1 MNTNHFD
8 VIIIGTGAGG
18 GALAQRLAPSGKR
31 ILILE
36 RGTFLPQE
44 KENWDAKAVFVENR
58 YHTDEVWQDSEGKPL
73 HPQTAYWVG
82 GNTKVYGAALFRLR
96 ERDFEEVQH
105 EGGISPE
112 WPLKYR
118 DYQSYYDEAEVL
130 YQAHGERG
138 ADPTEPRT
146 AQPYPHPPVT
156 NEPRIQEIHDELK
169 AGGYHPFPCP
179 VGIKLNER
187 VRWQSQCIRCDTCD
201 GFPCLVEA
209 KSDADNNCIRP
220 IFELPNVTLL
230 TGAYVN
236 RLTTNATG
244 TEIEGVEVEFDG
256 GKRRETYSANIVVV
270 ACGAINSA
278 ALLLRSAN
286 SSHPTGLANS
296 SDLVGRNFMFHKAAI
311 VLSIGLKPNPSK
323 YMKTVAVHDFYFG
336 EKEFPF
342 PMGGIQLVGS
352 FKWEMMKGEAPPL
365 TPPIVLETMKSH
377 SVPWWLTTED
387 LPNHNNRVQWVGG
400 RGIQLD
406 YTPNNE
412 RPYQRLIK
420 RWEQVLR
427 EVDGGHTY
435 VPEEFYLKKSIPLE
449 GVGHQNGTCRFGP
462 DGKTSVLDLDCRT
475 HDIGNLYVVDGSF
488 FPSCGAVNP
497 SLTIIANALRVG
509 DHLRQ
514 RLA

>member
-1 MNTNHFD
+1 MSMNQYD

-44 KENWDAKAVFVENR
+44 KENWNTKAVFLENR
-58 YHTDEVWQDSEGKPL
+58 YHTTEVWQDSEGKPL

-96 ERDFEEVQH
+96 ERDFEEVRHQD
-105 EGGISPE
+105 GISPE

-118 DYQSYYDEAEVL
+118 DYQSYYDEAELL

-138 ADPTEPRT
+138 TDPTEPPT
-146 AQPYPHPPVT
+146 SQPYPQPPVSH
-156 NEPRIQEIHDELK
+156 EPRIQELYDELSK
-169 AGGYHPFPCP
+169 GGYHPFPCP
-179 VGIKLNER
+179 VGIKLNEQI
-187 VRWQSQCIRCDTCD
+187 RWQSQCIRCDTCD

-220 IFELPNVTLL
+220 IFKLPNITLL
-230 TGAYVN
+230 TGAYVSK
-236 RLTTNATG
+236 LTTNATG
-244 TEIEGVEVEFDG
+244 SEVTGVEVEFDG
-256 GKRRETYSANIVVV
+256 GQRKETYSAAIVVV

-286 SSHPTGLANS
+286 SAHPTGLANS

-323 YMKTVAVHDFYFG
+323 FMKTIAVNDFYFG
-336 EKEFPF
+336 EKDFPY
-342 PMGGIQLVGS
+342 PMGGIQLIGS
-352 FKWEMMKGEAPPL
+352 FKWEMMKGEAPAL
-365 TPPIVLETMKSH
+365 TPPIVLKTLKSH

-387 LPNHNNRVQWVGG
+387 LPSHQNRVRWIAGK
-400 RGIQLD
+400 GIQLD
-406 YTPNNE
+406 YTPNNDE
-412 RPYQRLIK
+412 AYRRLST
-420 RWEQVLR
+420 RWQEVLKQ
-427 EVDGGHTY
+427 VDGGHSY
-435 VPEEFYLKKSIPLE
+435 IPDEFYLKKTIPLE
-449 GVGHQNGTCRFGP
+449 GVGHQNGTCRFGS
-462 DGKTSVLDLDCRT
+462 DTKTSVLNLDCRT
-475 HDIGNLYVVDGSF
+475 HDIANLYVVDGSF

-509 DHLRQ
+509 DHLLE
-514 RLA
+514 RLK